1 MDGVL
6 FLRIVSNRFMLVLLT
21 GSSGFLG
28 RYILRNLCSMRC
40 TVKTLSRSSGDYKV
54 QLDEVIPE
62 FNERYE
68 LVVHAAGLAHL
79 EASKSNASD
88 IFNKVNVNG
97 TINLLR
103 GLEIS
108 GLPKSFVFISS
119 VSVYGQS
126 EGREIDENSELI
138 ATDPY
143 GRSKI
148 DSEAIVLDWCRENS
162 IMCTILR
169 LPLIVGMY
177 PPGTLGTMINAIK
190 KGYYFNVTG
199 CNAKKSMVLAED
211 VAKVILHVSK
221 IGGTYNL
228 TDGYHPSIVEL
239 ADLIYIQLNLGKPTN
254 IPYWL
259 AKYFGMLGDIF
270 GSKSPINTKKFNKFT
285 SSLTFNDRKARE
297 AFGWNPIPVL
307 EGFKMWY

>member
-1 MDGVL
+1 
-6 FLRIVSNRFMLVLLT
+6 MLILLT

-28 RYILRNLCSMRC
+28 GFIYRNLCSMKC
-40 TVKTLSRSSGDYKV
+40 KVKTLSRSSSDYQV
-54 QLDEVIPE
+54 QLDEFIPE
-62 FNERYE
+62 LNERYE
-68 LVVHAAGLAHL
+68 VVIHAAGLAHFG
-79 EASKSNASD
+79 ASNSNASD

-97 TINLLR
+97 TINLLK

-126 EGREIDENSELI
+126 EGREINENSELI

-143 GRSKI
+143 GRSKVV
-148 DSEAIVLDWCRENS
+148 SEGIVLDWCRENKV
-162 IMCTILR
+162 ICTILR
-169 LPLIVGMY
+169 LPLVVGMC

-190 KGYYFNVTG
+190 KGYYFNITG
-199 CNAKKSMVLAED
+199 CEAKKSMVLADD
-211 VAKVILHVSK
+211 VANVILNVSR

-239 ADLIYIQLNLGKPTN
+239 SNHIYMQLNLGKPIN

-259 AKYFGMLGDIF
+259 AKLIGMLGDMF
-270 GSKSPINTKKFNKFT
+270 GSKAPINTKKFKKFT
-285 SSLTFNDRKARE
+285 SSLTFDDRKARE

-307 EGFKMWY
+307 KGFKL